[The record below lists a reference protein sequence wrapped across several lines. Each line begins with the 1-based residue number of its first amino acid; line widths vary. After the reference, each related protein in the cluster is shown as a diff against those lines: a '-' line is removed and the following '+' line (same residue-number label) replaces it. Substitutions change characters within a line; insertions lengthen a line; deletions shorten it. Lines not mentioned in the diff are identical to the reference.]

1 MLDFAYL
8 VLPQATIL
16 VIVNITY
23 IVYIIFVEKK

>member
-8 VLPQATIL
+8 VLPQVTIL